1 MKKVILLSCVSKKA
15 NEKAKAK
22 EFCTLVHYL
31 KKSLAYAYKTLSL
44 MRYIF
49 YRQSIIYLS

>member
-22 EFCTLVHYL
+22 DLYL
-31 KKSLAYAYKTLSL
+31 SPILKRAWLMPINLSL